1 VWLIIIGGGV
11 GLYLLG
17 RVRGWPQARR
27 WSDVGDRLLLVGAP
41 WWMRALFLAIIGG
54 GTLYHLAT
62 GHDRWYWW
70 FLPAVAWLAFVDVV
84 VRRKKADAD

>member
-1 VWLIIIGGGV
+1 M
-11 GLYLLG
+11 
-17 RVRGWPQARR
+17 
-27 WSDVGDRLLLVGAP
+27 
-41 WWMRALFLAIIGG
+41 WMRALFLAIIGR